1 MMPVLFS
8 APTLII
14 TDLKK
19 AFAVFG
25 RMSIRLAI
33 CLVLRS
39 WSRRSTVSRSRRVIR
54 NFRATLSRFSAPR
67 GFLSKCLPIRR
78 VVGRGRGDRKHYRQD
93 LEEMLGNAETLRNNK
108 EREDILIG
116 LGNSET
122 NGKSGA
128 CKALSGALSK
138 V

>member
-1 MMPVLFS
+1 VPLGDFFLSVYQSEGWLVG
-8 APTLII
+8 
-14 TDLKK
+14 
-19 AFAVFG
+19 AVG
-25 RMSIRLAI
+25 IEN
-33 CLVLRS
+33 
-39 WSRRSTVSRSRRVIR
+39 TTGR
-54 NFRATLSRFSAPR
+54 NF
-67 GFLSKCLPIRR
+67 K
-78 VVGRGRGDRKHYRQD
+78 D